1 MSEVT
6 SIPEFDP
13 MKDVPDHFLM
23 IIYGIR
29 RSGKTFMLKHMLE
42 SMYERLQF
50 HETYVICSTL
60 DVNPDQ
66 YSFLPKTAQFSDVAN
81 IDYHLRKI
89 YDNQKRNMQKR
100 KEAGGKDKHDME
112 KLYDDQTE
120 DGGGVLHRQTK
131 DLVTLSRAAAMNEIY
146 KPEEYQDDSGYHPVL
161 LILDDVVSENAVRSS
176 PYLKNVAIAGRHLH
190 ISCIILSQAVAGSA
204 SVPPAVRIQADLVL
218 CVAQPRS
225 RNERDLLA
233 EQFLTSENRD
243 NAKTEALKMMDKVTE
258 VQHRAIVM
266 STVCPNARSYIDYL
280 FMYGPVPNPPTSADF
295 KLGTEEQWSHCDKK
309 PCTGKGKSLPN
320 PFGGKPDL
328 PKNQKTG
335 EYFIRMKKDDLY
347 W

>member
-13 MKDVPDHFLM
+13 MMDVPDHFLM
-23 IIYGIR
+23 LIYGIR
-29 RSGKTFMLKHMLE
+29 RSGKTVMLKHMLE
-42 SMYERLQF
+42 SMKERLQF
-50 HETYVICSTL
+50 HEVYVICSTL

-66 YSFLPKTAQFSDVAN
+66 YDFLPKTAQFSDVAN

-100 KEAGGKDKHDME
+100 KEAGGKEKGDME
-112 KLYDDQTE
+112 KLYEDQTE
-120 DGGGVLHRQTK
+120 DSGGVLHRQTK

-146 KPEEYQDDSGYHPVL
+146 KPEEYQDDTGYHPVL

-243 NAKTEALKMMDKVTE
+243 NAKVEALKMMDKVTE

-280 FMYGPVPNPPTSADF
+280 FMYGPVPYPPCSDDF
-295 KLGTEEQWSHCDKK
+295 VLGTEEQWSHVDKK
-309 PCTGKGKSLPN
+309 KKGGGGKALPN

-328 PKNQKTG
+328 PKNHKTG
-335 EYFIRMKKDDLY
+335 DYFIRSKKDDLY